1 MLQAPTCLG
10 FSRTFLFPV
19 PSFMFH
25 NIDFCPMTVPTPSP
39 PAVYYPQ
46 TNITCRPMLYNTS
59 IFKKENKHSRRYTC
73 LKLLLIFCSL
83 LSPNF
88 QKCCLHSLIPHTPA
102 QPTAEWISPP
112 VGSSTFFLQT
122 DQQILL
128 ACFCRCFSLISI
140 IL

>member
-1 MLQAPTCLG
+1 MFQAPTCFG

-25 NIDFCPMTVPTPSP
+25 NIDFCPMTMSTPSP
-39 PAVYYPQ
+39 PAVYYPH

-59 IFKKENKHSRRYTC
+59 IFKKENKHSGCHTC
-73 LKLLLIFCSL
+73 LKLLLIFCLL
-83 LSPNF
+83 LSPTF
-88 QKCCLHSLIPHTPA
+88 QKFYLHSLIPHTPG

-112 VGSSTFFLQT
+112 IGSSTFLLQT
-122 DQQILL
+122 YQQTSC